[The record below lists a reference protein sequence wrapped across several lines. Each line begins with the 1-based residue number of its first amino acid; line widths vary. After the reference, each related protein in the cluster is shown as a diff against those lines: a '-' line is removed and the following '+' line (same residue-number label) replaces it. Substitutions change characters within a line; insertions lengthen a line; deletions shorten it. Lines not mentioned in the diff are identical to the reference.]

1 MTEVLLKNEKEQFTG
16 VLTFDGTVFEAFGF
30 EIGGSFGSF
39 VRVPVAMMAS
49 AGASFDSGMLKTP
62 KLVITGREDLGLGDL
77 QLPLDPDPSEQAA
90 IAQLVEE
97 IQKAIDERG
106 GGA

>member
-1 MTEVLLKNEKEQFTG
+1 
-16 VLTFDGTVFEAFGF
+16 VFEAFGF

-49 AGASFDSGMLKTP
+49 ASASFDSGMLKTP
-62 KLVITGREDLGLGDL
+62 KLVIAGREDLGLGDML
-77 QLPLDPDPSEQAA
+77 LPLDPDPSEQAA

-97 IQKAIDERG
+97 IQKAIEERG